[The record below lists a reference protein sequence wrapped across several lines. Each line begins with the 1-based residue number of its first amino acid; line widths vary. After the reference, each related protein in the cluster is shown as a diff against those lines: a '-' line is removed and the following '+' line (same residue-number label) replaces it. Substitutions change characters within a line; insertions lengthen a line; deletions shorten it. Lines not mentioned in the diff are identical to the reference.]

1 MANKTILVTGSTGW
15 LGGKLCEALVA
26 RGITVVGLARR
37 DTEVAGVM
45 SVRADLATGAGLG
58 KLEGLEFDCCVHLA
72 AVAGWGALADC
83 LEVNVQGTRRLFD
96 ALAGACTRFVVASS
110 ISTVGTGRG
119 LPQHPPQELPMSDTH
134 PYVGYP
140 WAYALS
146 KWQMEQLVRFIATQN
161 DRENPDAPLDIIR
174 SATSGAATD
183 TGASN
188 MRS

>member
-1 MANKTILVTGSTGW
+1 MA
-15 LGGKLCEALVA
+15 
-26 RGITVVGLARR
+26 
-37 DTEVAGVM
+37 
-45 SVRADLATGAGLG
+45 
-58 KLEGLEFDCCVHLA
+58 
-72 AVAGWGALADC
+72 
-83 LEVNVQGTRRLFD
+83 
-96 ALAGACTRFVVASS
+96 
-110 ISTVGTGRG
+110 
-119 LPQHPPQELPMSDTH
+119 DTH